1 MAFKCP
7 RLAVRVCSRLGRV
20 GSHGGVGTGGPPPP
34 CLPLPPAPA
43 LSAGARLPRPQRSG
57 HNPHAGPPGWPSPSP
72 RRKAPHLAPPPP
84 PPGSLRARQGGPG
97 QAGPGDRGQR
107 QALTRGGGGPV
118 ALRCAG
124 RVGREGL
131 GEWQAKTRQQEWTG
145 RLHGEPARGRD
156 GLGDSL
162 ATEADP
168 HGGHSGSQETSGAG
182 PSESSVCQSEL
193 GAGGSVLPPARLTP
207 GLGK

>member
-1 MAFKCP
+1 MALCHP
-7 RLAVRVCSRLGRV
+7 ASRCRRHQLSAPGLICRVPNAPV
-20 GSHGGVGTGGPPPP
+20 TTHTPGPP
-34 CLPLPPAPA
+34 
-43 LSAGARLPRPQRSG
+43 
-57 HNPHAGPPGWPSPSP
+57 AGPP
-72 RRKAPHLAPPPP
+72 HLLGARHHTLLLPP

-182 PSESSVCQSEL
+182 PGESSVCQSEL